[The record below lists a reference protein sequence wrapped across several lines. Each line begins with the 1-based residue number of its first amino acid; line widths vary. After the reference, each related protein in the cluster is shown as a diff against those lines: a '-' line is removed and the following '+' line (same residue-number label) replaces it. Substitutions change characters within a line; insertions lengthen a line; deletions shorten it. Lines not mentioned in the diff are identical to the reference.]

1 MDIFRNTSKPGQ
13 GGRDGAQVYI
23 GVVAAVNGT
32 TPGPA
37 SGIDYDVRVNAGG
50 GSILAGIK
58 PMTPR
63 YPDDVGVVA
72 IPVGSS
78 VLVVRTEG
86 AYYLMTSELPD
97 LGPCTETEPEE

>member
-1 MDIFRNTSKPGQ
+1 VTDIFRNTSKPGQ

-23 GVVAAVNGT
+23 GAVLAVNGT

-37 SGIDYDVRVNAGG
+37 SGITYDVRVDAGG
-50 GSILAGIK
+50 GSVLPAMK

-63 YPDDVGVVA
+63 YPDSVDVVA
-72 IPVGSS
+72 IPVGSA

-97 LGPCTETEPEE
+97 LGPCTEPEE